1 MRPQCLIKYAMC
13 YQYVARHIRLIGT
26 KSVQIYEADLLMK
39 HLDIEIGKPNDKTID
54 GQYFQKCIKRKR
66 ERERKKPEIFQ
77 HALKKLLHLQLHSFK
92 ESTTFVST
100 L

>member
-1 MRPQCLIKYAMC
+1 MC

-26 KSVQIYEADLLMK
+26 KSVQIYEADLLIK
-39 HLDIEIGKPNDKTID
+39 HLDIEIGKPNDKTIH

-66 ERERKKPEIFQ
+66 ERRKRKKPEIFQ